1 MNKSL
6 SIGDT
11 ARITGITEKQLRNWE
26 QRGYITG
33 IQRVICG
40 ERAFR
45 FYTEEQID
53 RITAMKTLLDQGYTL
68 PVASVKA
75 LQNSIKEEE

>member
-1 MNKSL
+1 MNKPL

-11 ARITGITEKQLRNWE
+11 AKITGVTEKQLRNWE
-26 QRGYITG
+26 ARGYITG

-45 FYTEEQID
+45 FYNEEQID
-53 RITAMKTLLDQGYTL
+53 RIKAMKALLDLGYTL
-68 PVASVKA
+68 PVASAKA
-75 LQNSIKEEE
+75 LQNSKKEEK